1 MKRTIFILCA
11 LFTTFTIMAQTLD
24 GNWTGKLNVMGT
36 QLNIIF
42 NITKVDGNA
51 LVCTMDCPDQGVKNI
66 PADIIVTDGVN
77 VKINVN
83 AINAS
88 YEGKLKD
95 DLIEGTYPLG
105 YEKGA
110 SRSVPLVVMVTG
122 SGQQNR
128 DEELLEHKPFLVLAD
143 YLARN
148 GIASLRYDDRG
159 TGKSTGDVTNATTEN
174 FMKDAL
180 AAVDF
185 ARNTKNFGHVGVLGH
200 SEGGTIAFMIGAQ
213 GKADFI
219 VSLAGLGV
227 KGADILLAQNQFGL
241 LQNGTPVQVVAD
253 FRKVLVKVLRV
264 MSSSERVS
272 NPAAK
277 VQKIAEEADVTI
289 PAPLMQDLAQ
299 SIDLCTP
306 WLRYF
311 INYDPAADIR
321 AVKCPVMAINGSKD
335 TQVFAEENLPAIR
348 RLLPESNLNIVKEYP
363 GLNHLFQHCTTGLP
377 IEYFQIEETMSPEV
391 MQDITIWIK
400 KVTEK

>member
-241 LQNGTPVQVVAD
+241 LQNGTPVQVVTD

-264 MSSSERVS
+264 MSSSERVP

>member
-241 LQNGTPVQVVAD
+241 LQNGTPVQVVTD

-264 MSSSERVS
+264 MSSSERVP

-377 IEYFQIEETMSPEV
+377 IEYSQIEEKMSPEV